1 MCRRHERREDRCTE
15 PLWRGAPLHPPWAR
29 RAPRLRPRPGHGKF
43 PAVMS
48 GPALVVFLDY
58 VDPFSYLLEPALR
71 RLEDED
77 GVEVRRQPFELHA
90 PVGRL
95 PDPNAPERIR
105 QWRDEVEPLARE
117 LGTVIRRP
125 RLIPWTRKAHELA
138 RFAASRGRFREV
150 HEALFRAH
158 FVEGRDIG
166 RIDVL
171 VTIGAAAGL
180 PLTDTKVTLDV
191 DACADHVAAA
201 REEAARL
208 GVHRVPT
215 ILAGGRRLAGYQP
228 YERLLALVTE
238 RERA

>member
-1 MCRRHERREDRCTE
+1 
-15 PLWRGAPLHPPWAR
+15 
-29 RAPRLRPRPGHGKF
+29 
-43 PAVMS
+43 MS
-48 GPALVVFLDY
+48 RPALVVFLDY
-58 VDPFSYLLEPALR
+58 VDPFSYLLEPVLR

-77 GVEVRRQPFELHA
+77 RVEIRRRPFELHA
-90 PVGRL
+90 PGRRL

-105 QWRDEVEPLARE
+105 QWHDEVESLARE

-171 VTIGAAAGL
+171 VAIGAAAGL
-180 PLTDTKVTLDV
+180 PVTETKATLDV
-191 DACADHVAAA
+191 DACAGDVAAA

-208 GVHRVPT
+208 GVQCVPT
-215 ILAGGRRLAGYQP
+215 ILAADRRLTGYQP
-228 YERLLALVTE
+228 YEQLAALVTE